1 MGSERHDSGRLGML
15 LRPRIFVYLLVV
27 TGFLLLYIN
36 NILRIND
43 LSGENESLKE
53 KIAVQQSINASLLLQ
68 LQELESIQS
77 IGVKAE
83 EAGLQQ
89 SVLPAVYI
97 TY

>member
-1 MGSERHDSGRLGML
+1 MDNERTGGGRLGLL
-15 LRPRIFVYLLVV
+15 LRPRIFLYLVV
-27 TGFLLLYIN
+27 ITGLLLLYIN

-43 LSGENESLKE
+43 LSGESESLKE

-77 IGVKAE
+77 IGGKAE
-83 EAGLQQ
+83 EAGLLQ
-89 SVLPAVYI
+89 SVLPAIYI